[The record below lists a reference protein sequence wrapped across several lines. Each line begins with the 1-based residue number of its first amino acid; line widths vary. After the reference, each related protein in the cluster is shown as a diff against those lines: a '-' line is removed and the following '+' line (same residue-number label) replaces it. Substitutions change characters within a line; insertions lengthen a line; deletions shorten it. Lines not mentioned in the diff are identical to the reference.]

1 LSLDVEALMAEQG
14 ISFADPALHQGCW
27 LSLDLFD
34 DTAFDIRTPQQWMG
48 MGIVEGSTPKPLSGF
63 AVREPEGK
71 WEEATIFD
79 YDAEEQL
86 FSVRFVG
93 DDVQKKP
100 RLQVLFIGE
109 DPQDHAERVKV
120 AVERR
125 LAAQA
130 RAKFSF
136 IIDNMPAD
144 DVPVLDVDKVARI
157 LDLSR
162 NNSGL
167 RKAELEETVDEV
179 VKEINLDFGRAMNK
193 IAFSWHCADTEGE
206 NSGSTVQK
214 LMQGMGLTVPEEE
227 TELTQG
233 GKKEVPETALHP
245 CPPYNFT
252 GVFSDFCF
260 ASLFIQPV
268 VITTTVGVRETCL
281 QLLNDLCIYVVQFPR
296 AIRCDQ
302 FRQQQKAHGAVV
314 LQRIRDQ
321 WATPLSKLV
330 TKEFASLGKGWF
342 NIFETSSDTYSY
354 GKMRK
359 VLLVIRLMM
368 QDTLRDLGIAS
379 AHTYAEKMHSFIAK
393 GIDVVDLFTVN
404 LDYGC
409 PDEEKPKALFMLEVK
424 KQEETVIT
432 YIPQEPPPEDPKKKK
447 DKKKESKQE
456 PLPDIVQEDI
466 VLSFVYNVDPQ
477 EFVDVVLE
485 TFSQNLALLM
495 DIPQLEKQIM
505 PQLFRTSTG
514 KQVLASVLPDE
525 KFVVDLKESLQTA
538 YKGNLPSLAQF
549 LKLFDAQL
557 PRLKIDQAEW
567 MAEFNDEEN
576 PSGVLELQKQVEKHM
591 GEEKEVNKQVP
602 ETRQVGMCDVS
613 MSDVRK
619 LLAAKHSKI
628 VDAALDLIL
637 TRYREMASDCAR
649 GYQSIITQLQKQAT
663 NVEELTAAKEYLQ
676 GLPSD
681 PAKLEVEAKGV
692 MKAFDV
698 LEHFRVRVASDD
710 VHQRWRCYSG
720 PKNVDTQIIAS
731 ELDWA
736 KLEKSFLDEMNEEQQ
751 DFDERLNDLT
761 DTINTFSQYSDLN
774 KIEEYYENVLFVN
787 ERLAQA
793 FVETKKFNSRE
804 TLFNAEPTDYSR
816 LSQLQK
822 SWDPFANLW
831 SIAKK
836 WLDSKDKWLNEDFN
850 AIDEKDLESM
860 VSNGVRQLFKVVK
873 DLKNLDP
880 ETTVGILGI
889 AENIK
894 QQLDD
899 FKPYVPLVVGLRNSG
914 MRERHWEEVSTM
926 MKSPVNPE
934 IENFCLQHFIDLG
947 MVQKVEELS
956 DIGDRSGKEFQIEKQ
971 LAAMKEAWGPI
982 VFDCSEQYRTTER
995 RNAGAALGAGQYLDR
1010 PDRESRNGGVHAPKV
1025 H

>member
-1 LSLDVEALMAEQG
+1 
-14 ISFADPALHQGCW
+14 
-27 LSLDLFD
+27 
-34 DTAFDIRTPQQWMG
+34 
-48 MGIVEGSTPKPLSGF
+48 
-63 AVREPEGK
+63 
-71 WEEATIFD
+71 
-79 YDAEEQL
+79 
-86 FSVRFVG
+86 
-93 DDVQKKP
+93 
-100 RLQVLFIGE
+100 
-109 DPQDHAERVKV
+109 
-120 AVERR
+120 
-125 LAAQA
+125 
-130 RAKFSF
+130 
-136 IIDNMPAD
+136 
-144 DVPVLDVDKVARI
+144 
-157 LDLSR
+157 
-162 NNSGL
+162 
-167 RKAELEETVDEV
+167 
-179 VKEINLDFGRAMNK
+179 
-193 IAFSWHCADTEGE
+193 
-206 NSGSTVQK
+206 
-214 LMQGMGLTVPEEE
+214 
-227 TELTQG
+227 
-233 GKKEVPETALHP
+233 
-245 CPPYNFT
+245 
-252 GVFSDFCF
+252 
-260 ASLFIQPV
+260 
-268 VITTTVGVRETCL
+268 
-281 QLLNDLCIYVVQFPR
+281 
-296 AIRCDQ
+296 
-302 FRQQQKAHGAVV
+302 
-314 LQRIRDQ
+314 
-321 WATPLSKLV
+321 
-330 TKEFASLGKGWF
+330 
-342 NIFETSSDTYSY
+342 
-354 GKMRK
+354 
-359 VLLVIRLMM
+359 
-368 QDTLRDLGIAS
+368 
-379 AHTYAEKMHSFIAK
+379 
-393 GIDVVDLFTVN
+393 
-404 LDYGC
+404 
-409 PDEEKPKALFMLEVK
+409 
-424 KQEETVIT
+424 
-432 YIPQEPPPEDPKKKK
+432 
-447 DKKKESKQE
+447 
-456 PLPDIVQEDI
+456 
-466 VLSFVYNVDPQ
+466 
-477 EFVDVVLE
+477 
-485 TFSQNLALLM
+485 
-495 DIPQLEKQIM
+495 M

-676 GLPSD
+676 GLPSEL
-681 PAKLEVEAKGV
+681 AKLEVEAKGV

-982 VFDCSEQYRTTER
+982 VFDCSEQYRTTETWILKGSDEVSALLDEQVVVVQAMQFSPFNKPFKDDIDAYADTLMYVSDTLENWLKVQR
-995 RNAGAALGAGQYLDR
+995 AWMYLQPIFDSPDIVKQLPQEAKKFKSVDTQWRGVMFKVSKNPNCLEQLSQDGLLEKWIVADRDLEAVQKGLEDYLEMKRGGFARFYFLSNDELLEILSQAKDPTRVQPFLCKVFEAIDTLTFEEDNSVNEMVSKEGEALFFVETMHTAGKQVEAWMTEVEFSMIECVRKSFENAVVDYPMAKYDDTANVKMDRVKWVVSHPGQCVLNGSQCHWTAEVEDAITTGRCQEYFELSTEQLFALVARVRSKTTRLERTTIGALVVIDVHAKDTVENLAKEQITSVDAFEWVSQLRFYWEKDDSGRENAWVRMVQTSFPYGYEYLGNSFRLVITPLTDKCYMTLMGAQNLNLGGAPAGPAGTGKTETTKDLAKALAKQCVVFNCSPEMDYIMVGKFFKGLASCGRGAASMSSTAST
-1010 PDRESRNGGVHAPKV
+1010 SRCSRLSRSSFWCSSGRSLSSPRTTTTRSSISKGR
-1025 H
+1025 